1 LGRAPTTWP
10 PRGGRTIE
18 TWLDPLRRALDGSSA
33 PVDFFFRDDDVGPND
48 RRLLALLESFTAREL
63 PIDLAVI
70 PAELDGSLARTLSD
84 AAAAGRVSLHQH
96 GFAHVNH
103 ETTGRKYEFGPSR
116 TAAQQERDIA
126 EGWRRLCDLLG
137 PSLDSIFT
145 PPWNRCTEATG
156 QCLAALGFQ
165 VLSREDRATP
175 LKVHRVREL
184 PVRVDWF
191 AHHKRVRLSRL
202 ELGHLL
208 AEAARGR
215 EPVGIMFHHA
225 IMDRD
230 ERIAVAQMLDVLND
244 HEQARAW
251 SMIELAH
258 KSLQDAV
265 QRDSANSRRVQRALR
280 QTAVRPKRSPIS
292 WFGDDGVRHPSSSP
306 KLRT

>member
-1 LGRAPTTWP
+1 MGRAPTTWP

-18 TWLDPLRRALDGSSA
+18 TWLDPLRRALDDLIA
-33 PVDFFFRDDDVGPND
+33 PVDFFFRDDDVGWND

-70 PAELDGSLARTLSD
+70 PAELDRSLARTLSD
-84 AAAAGRVSLHQH
+84 AAAAGSVSLHQH

-103 ETTGRKYEFGPSR
+103 ETAGRKYEFGPSR
-116 TAAQQERDIA
+116 TRAQQQRDIA

-137 PSLDSIFT
+137 PSVDPIFT

-175 LKVHRVREL
+175 LNVHGVHEL

-191 AHHKRVRLSRL
+191 AHHKRVRLNRR
-202 ELGHLL
+202 ELGRLL
-208 AEAARGR
+208 AEATRGR
-215 EPVGIMFHHA
+215 GPVGIMFHHA

-230 ERIAVAQMLDVLND
+230 ERIAVAEMLDVLKD

-251 SMIELAH
+251 SMIEIFNSHLA
-258 KSLQDAV
+258 SGA
-265 QRDSANSRRVQRALR
+265 SRGRAR
-280 QTAVRPKRSPIS
+280 RSVWP
-292 WFGDDGVRHPSSSP
+292 
-306 KLRT
+306 

>member
-1 LGRAPTTWP
+1 MRRAPTTWP

-70 PAELDGSLARTLSD
+70 PAELDRSLARTLSD
-84 AAAAGRVSLHQH
+84 AAAGGRVSLHQH

-103 ETTGRKYEFGPSR
+103 ETAGRKYEFGPSR
-116 TAAQQERDIA
+116 TPAQQHRDIA

-137 PSLDSIFT
+137 PSVAPIFT

-165 VLSREDRATP
+165 VLSREDGATP
-175 LKVHRVREL
+175 LNVPGVREL

-191 AHHKRVRLSRL
+191 AHHKRVRLNRR

-208 AEAARGR
+208 AEATRGR
-215 EPVGIMFHHA
+215 GPVGIMFHHA
-225 IMDRD
+225 IMDRN
-230 ERIAVAQMLDVLND
+230 ERIAMAQLLDVLND
-244 HEQARAW
+244 HEHAQAW

-258 KSLQDAV
+258 SHRAT
-265 QRDSANSRRVQRALR
+265 SRGFAAA
-280 QTAVRPKRSPIS
+280 TRP
-292 WFGDDGVRHPSSSP
+292 
-306 KLRT
+306 RT